1 MRGPQALGV
10 FRYGEASNDQNINTV
25 KPRYKRKIGNSGY
38 SSFGGYS
45 GLGGYGGLGG
55 WEG

>member
-55 WEG
+55 